1 MTLDILV
8 AGPPCSGKSTWAREH
23 AGDAAVLDFDEVY
36 AEVTGLALYE
46 RAPAWDQRVR
56 ALFGARIEQARRSA
70 DPVVVVATAPRRWQ
84 RRRFG
89 ARRTVVLEVS
99 AETCKVRSLGIRPD
113 RWGAGIDQWWATYEP
128 APGDE
133 VIREVAPC
141 RSAP

>member
-1 MTLDILV
+1 MLDILV

-23 AGDAAVLDFDEVY
+23 GDGAAVLDFDEVY
-36 AEVTGLALYE
+36 AEMTGLPLYE
-46 RAPAWDQRVR
+46 RSAARDQGVR
-56 ALFGARIEQARRSA
+56 AVFAARIEQARRSRSS
-70 DPVVVVATAPRRWQ
+70 VIVVATAPRRWQ

-113 RWGAGIDQWWATYEP
+113 RWAAGIDHWWATYEP

-133 VIREVAPC
+133 VVREEP
-141 RSAP
+141 